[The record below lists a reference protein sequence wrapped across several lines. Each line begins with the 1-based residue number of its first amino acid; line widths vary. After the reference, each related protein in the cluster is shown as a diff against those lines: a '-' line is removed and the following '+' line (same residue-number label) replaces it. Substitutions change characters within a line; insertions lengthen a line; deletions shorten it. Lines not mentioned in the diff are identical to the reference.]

1 MRVLLDTSV
10 LVAAMIEAH
19 PHHERSLPWLQRI
32 KAQTDKGVVAA
43 HSIAEVYAILTRLPL
58 QPRISPRLA
67 QHLITQNIIDLCEIV
82 ALTGVEYLTLVE
94 HLANENIQGGATY
107 DALILHTA
115 ANAAIDQIVTF
126 NIDDFRRVYPSLTA
140 KVVEP

>member
-1 MRVLLDTSV
+1 VRVLLDTSV

-19 PHHERSLPWLQRI
+19 PHHERALPWLQRI
-32 KAQTDKGVVAA
+32 KARTDSGVVAA

-67 QHLITQNIIDLCEIV
+67 QQLIKQNILDVCEII
-82 ALTGVEYLTLVE
+82 ALTEGEYHTLVD
-94 HLANENIQGGATY
+94 HLAGENIQGGATY
-107 DALILHTA
+107 DALILHVA
-115 ANAAIDQIVTF
+115 AKAAVDQIVTF
-126 NIDDFRRVYPSLTA
+126 NVDDFRRVYPSLTA